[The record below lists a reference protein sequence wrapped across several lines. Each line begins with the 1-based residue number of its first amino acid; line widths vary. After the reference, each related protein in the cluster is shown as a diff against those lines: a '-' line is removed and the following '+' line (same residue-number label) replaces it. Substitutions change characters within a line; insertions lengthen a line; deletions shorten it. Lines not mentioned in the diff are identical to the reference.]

1 MRNTPPTSP
10 LIHAPRFRLLSALL
24 VFVVLSVS
32 CSGDSARPA
41 GTGSSATQAGTGSVP
56 LYEASTQLLTLPQ
69 LRMGDT
75 ILTDVK
81 LSLKPQGNWAV
92 VSKGASRSRTPAD
105 SPAANLDAPGGNSDL
120 GGSQI
125 DGTLTIARLHAGSRV
140 FSSVA
145 IKLNGNQWA
154 FGSAP
159 QEIKTLHSEDFK
171 SNTAIAAD
179 ESHHVVLNSGPSS
192 GVQSV
197 PMRLSTRPY
206 KFCMD
211 AQAGG
216 ADSMTLLD
224 AARSVV
230 FTLKAGDACITINAA
245 EGRYTME
252 HRYGGSGKNRTLFM
266 HHEENTTTAANAAKR
281 QQAPLGAAVASTKS
295 TSAAAA
301 LKASTGTPLYS
312 PGPEYWLVKSPLYD
326 SNGWLGDNNYLYNSR
341 PEDDPCRGVLGLGS
355 PGLRTP
361 IRNSLLKV
369 EKDALVGTP
378 VALGPNSNCSFPD
391 FTYMVLVGGSMFFD
405 FDSAVGRVQ
414 SSRFTFVD
422 FDRIDAEIGVIGK
435 MNYTCIDGSCTG
447 GVAPIRLAI
456 RNQDAST
463 FQLFN
468 EPIYPNQL
476 RPDNRINA
484 PAYRTPYLVKQG
496 NKFLVNAAAGETG
509 TKFIVDARYFPAG
522 LVDPQLDVGEYA
534 LFANAN
540 CTGAAYVTSSPFTSS
555 NYNAFNDFSGRF
567 QSIQMGLST
576 RAVFTDGAGSSKQ
589 FNQLSCTPI
598 GTSGNPARQGVP
610 DGFILPP
617 DTVIPNPSGLPG
629 ITFPPTII
637 PTELS
642 IFITPVV
649 DTVAFVIRTDSCE
662 TCNLAGGDF
671 TGTDLSGVKLRG
683 ANLANALMAN
693 IDLSRADL
701 RFTNLQGAVMS
712 GSNLEAANL
721 CSAQLNASAN
731 VTVAATLSRAHMK
744 NTNLTN
750 AVLNGV
756 DFSNAS
762 FYSSGQPATCQEN
775 TCDSYTAPT
784 CAGASGASIENA
796 NFDSAYLANVDMSG
810 ATGRGVNFAN
820 ATLFGVSLSGANLGV
835 NADAGTGSKF
845 SKARLQGVNFANAE
859 VSFAD
864 FTGAQMDLDSSC
876 IQATIGAAFLQ
887 FPGSKVPASSG
898 SSSCVAG
905 KQVAPF
911 CVNATF
917 KASPSYPSTNCTNTC
932 ADGSRSGAQ
941 NPINGSCTN
950 TAACAP
956 TSWTSALSTGVPGG
970 IATSS
975 CIGKAQLCN
984 DFSNP
989 ANACW

>member
-1 MRNTPPTSP
+1 MSIISQMAWRDCVSHW
-10 LIHAPRFRLLSALL
+10 LVISVLL
-24 VFVVLSVS
+24 VAGVAVS
-32 CSGDSARPA
+32 SCGSDSTGQAS
-41 GTGSSATQAGTGSVP
+41 TGSAATQVGTGSVP
-56 LYEASTQLLTLPQ
+56 LYDASTQLLTLPQ
-69 LRMGDT
+69 LRMGDS

-81 LSLKPQGNWAV
+81 LSLKSQGTWAV
-92 VSKGASRSRTPAD
+92 VSKGAVRPGTAAD
-105 SPAANLDAPGGNSDL
+105 SPAATFDSPGSKFDL
-120 GGSQI
+120 ASAQI
-125 DGTLTIARLHAGSRV
+125 DGTLTVARLHAGARV
-140 FSSVA
+140 FSNVA
-145 IKLNGNQWA
+145 IKLTGNKWA

-159 QEIKTLHSEDFK
+159 QEIKTLHAEDFK

-224 AARSVV
+224 AGRSTV
-230 FTLKAGDACITINAA
+230 FTLKAGEACITINAA

-252 HRYGGSGKNRTLFM
+252 HRYGGSGKNRTVFM
-266 HHEENTTTAANAAKR
+266 HHEENTATAANAGKR
-281 QQAPLGAAVASTKS
+281 QQAPLGAAVASARPIT
-295 TSAAAA
+295 AAVA
-301 LKASTGTPLYS
+301 LKASTGTDLYS
-312 PGPEYWLVKSPLYD
+312 PGPEYWSVKSPLYG

-378 VALGPNSNCSFPD
+378 VALGANSNCPFPD
-391 FTYMVLVGGSMFFD
+391 FTYMMLVGGSMFFD

-414 SSRFTFVD
+414 SFRFDSVE
-422 FDRIDAEIGVIGK
+422 FDRIPFVDGRGIST
-435 MNYTCIDGSCTG
+435 NNTCIDGSCFG
-447 GVAPIRLAI
+447 GVAALDLVIK
-456 RNQDAST
+456 NQDANT
-463 FQLFN
+463 FQLFA
-468 EPIYPNQL
+468 EQSKFVASGQSQQ
-476 RPDNRINA
+476 DNRLNA
-484 PAYRTPYLVKQG
+484 PAYRTPFVVKQG
-496 NKFLVNAAAGETG
+496 NKFLINAAAGETG

-522 LVDPQLDVGEYA
+522 LVDPQLNVGEYA

-576 RAVFTDGAGSSKQ
+576 RAVFTDGVGALKQ

-598 GTSGNPARQGVP
+598 GTPGIPARQGVP
-610 DGFILPP
+610 DGFVIPP
-617 DTVIPNPSGLPG
+617 DTVIPSP
-629 ITFPPTII
+629 FPPSFNIPPTTI
-637 PTELS
+637 PTEFS

-649 DTVAFVIRTDSCE
+649 DTVAFKIRTDSCE
-662 TCNLAGGDF
+662 LCNLAYGDF

-683 ANLANALMAN
+683 ANLAHALMAN

-721 CSAQLNASAN
+721 CSAQLNAIPIG
-731 VTVAATLSRAHMK
+731 TVAAFLSGAHMK
-744 NTNLTN
+744 NTNLTG

-775 TCDSYTAPT
+775 SCDSYALPT
-784 CAGASGASIENA
+784 CAGATGASIENT

-820 ATLFGVSLSGANLGV
+820 ATLFGVSLSGAKLGV
-835 NADAGTGSKF
+835 NADAGTGTKF

-859 VSFAD
+859 VSYAD

-876 IQATIGAAFLQ
+876 IQATLGAAFLQ
-887 FPGSKVPASSG
+887 FPGSKVPVSSG
-898 SSSCVAG
+898 SSSCVLG
-905 KQVAPF
+905 KQAAPF
-911 CVNATF
+911 CVKAIF
-917 KASPSYPSTNCTNTC
+917 AASPAYPATNCTNAC
-932 ADGSRSGAQ
+932 ADGKRSGAQ
-941 NPINGSCTN
+941 TKVGCSNTDSCSL
-950 TAACAP
+950 A
-956 TSWTSALSTGVPGG
+956 SWTSALSTGVPGG
-970 IATSS
+970 MPTSS
-975 CIGKAQLCN
+975 CFGKAQLCN

-989 ANACW
+989 ANVCW

>member
-1 MRNTPPTSP
+1 M
-10 LIHAPRFRLLSALL
+10 
-24 VFVVLSVS
+24 VS
-32 CSGDSARPA
+32 SG
-41 GTGSSATQAGTGSVP
+41 ATR
-56 LYEASTQLLTLPQ
+56 AST
-69 LRMGDT
+69 
-75 ILTDVK
+75 
-81 LSLKPQGNWAV
+81 S
-92 VSKGASRSRTPAD
+92 AD
-105 SPAANLDAPGGNSDL
+105 SPAATLDSPGGNSDL
-120 GGSQI
+120 GSGQI
-125 DGTLTIARLHAGSRV
+125 DGTLTIARLHAGARV
-140 FSSVA
+140 FNSVA
-145 IKLNGNQWA
+145 IKLTGNQWA

-179 ESHHVVLNSGPSS
+179 ESHHVVLNTGPSS

-197 PMRLSTRPY
+197 PMRLSSRPY

-224 AARSVV
+224 AGRSTV
-230 FTLKAGDACITINAA
+230 FTLKAGEACITINAA

-252 HRYGGSGKNRTLFM
+252 HRYGGSGKNRTVFM
-266 HHEENTTTAANAAKR
+266 HHEENTATAANAGKR
-281 QQAPLGAAVASTKS
+281 QQAPIGAAVASARPIT
-295 TSAAAA
+295 AAVR
-301 LKASTGTPLYS
+301 LKASTGTDLYS
-312 PGPEYWLVKSPLYD
+312 PGPEYWSVKSPLYG
-326 SNGWLGDNNYLYNSR
+326 SNGWLGLNMFLYNSR

-378 VALGPNSNCSFPD
+378 VALGANSNCPYPD
-391 FTYMVLVGGSMFFD
+391 FTYMMLVGGSMFFD

-414 SSRFTFVD
+414 STRFAFVD
-422 FDRIDAEIGVIGK
+422 FDRIHAEIGVIGK
-435 MNYTCIDGSCTG
+435 MDYTCIDGKCTG
-447 GVAPIRLAI
+447 GVAPLNLVIKQQFA
-456 RNQDAST
+456 NT
-463 FQLFN
+463 FQLAA
-468 EPIYPNQL
+468 EPSTYISPGQSQ
-476 RPDNRINA
+476 PDNRVNA
-484 PAYRTPYLVKQG
+484 PAYSTPYIINLKQG

-509 TKFIVDARYFPAG
+509 TKFIVNARYFPAG
-522 LVDPQLDVGEYA
+522 LEDPQLNVGEYA

-555 NYNAFNDFSGRF
+555 NYNAFDDFSGRF

-576 RAVFTDGAGSSKQ
+576 RAVFTDGAGASKQ

-598 GTSGNPARQGVP
+598 ATPGSPARQGVP
-610 DGFILPP
+610 DGFVIPP
-617 DTVIPNPSGLPG
+617 DTVIPAPPTGIPGLV
-629 ITFPPTII
+629 FPPTII
-637 PTELS
+637 PTEFS

-662 TCNLAGGDF
+662 LCNLAGGDF
-671 TGTDLSGVKLRG
+671 SGVDLSGVKLRG

-762 FYSSGQPATCQEN
+762 FYSSGQPATCQQN
-775 TCDSYTAPT
+775 SCDIYALPS
-784 CAGASGASIENA
+784 CAGASGAPIENT

-810 ATGRGVNFAN
+810 VTGRGVNFAN
-820 ATLFGVSLSGANLGV
+820 ATLFGVSFAGAKLGV

-845 SKARLQGVNFANAE
+845 SKARMQGVNFANAE

-864 FTGAQMDLDSSC
+864 FTGAQMDLESSC
-876 IQATIGAAFLQ
+876 IQATLGAAFLQ
-887 FPGSKVPASSG
+887 FPGAKVPASSG

-905 KQVAPF
+905 KQAAPF
-911 CVNATF
+911 CVEAIF
-917 KASPSYPSTNCTNTC
+917 PVSPAYPATNCTNTC
-932 ADGSRSGAQ
+932 ADGSRSGVQ
-941 NPINGSCTN
+941 DPRNGSCSN

-956 TSWTSALSTGVPGG
+956 ASWTSALSTGVPGG
-970 IATSS
+970 LPTSS
-975 CIGKAQLCN
+975 CIGKAQLCPA
-984 DFSNP
+984 FSNLG
-989 ANACW
+989 NACW